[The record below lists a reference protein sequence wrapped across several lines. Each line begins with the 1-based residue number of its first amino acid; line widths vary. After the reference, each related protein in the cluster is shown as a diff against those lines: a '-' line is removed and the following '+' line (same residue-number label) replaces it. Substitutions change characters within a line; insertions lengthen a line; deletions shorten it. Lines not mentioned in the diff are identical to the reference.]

1 MSCLDRSLT
10 YEDRVSL
17 DSPLDPGELRAAAAE
32 MANNKSPGV
41 DGLPIEFYCHFWA
54 LLEDDL
60 MAVYDECL
68 SIGSLSL
75 TQTTGIVRLLYKKGD
90 RSDLRN
96 WRPISL
102 LTADYK
108 ILAKALVSRLSK
120 FLPSIV
126 HEDQSCGVPGRSIRD
141 SNRVLQDVVDYC
153 DAHDLPAGLVS
164 LDQEK
169 AFDRV
174 DWSFL
179 DRVLTALNI
188 GPRFR
193 SYVTTLY
200 AGVSSRVLVNGWL
213 SRRIYPKRGVRQG
226 CPMSPVLYV
235 LVAETL
241 GALLRTSP
249 IRGLAL
255 PASPDELKV
264 VHVCRRYDRRGLE

>member
-1 MSCLDRSLT
+1 
-10 YEDRVSL
+10 
-17 DSPLDPGELRAAAAE
+17 
-32 MANNKSPGV
+32 
-41 DGLPIEFYCHFWA
+41 
-54 LLEDDL
+54 

-126 HEDQSCGVPGRSIRD
+126 HEDQSCVVPGRSIRD

-213 SRRIYPKRGVRQG
+213 SRRIYPKR
-226 CPMSPVLYV
+226 CPSGLSSVTCTLRFGGRNARRSTSYFPYTRSR
-235 LVAETL
+235 VACFSRRVESR
-241 GALLRTSP
+241 A
-249 IRGLAL
+249 
-255 PASPDELKV
+255 
-264 VHVCRRYDRRGLE
+264 VCRRYDRRGLE